1 MSALEDK
8 ILEEMR
14 KGYHCSQV
22 MMRLSMETRGIDDP
36 FTIRALGA
44 LGGGIAS
51 QRACGTL
58 TGGACALSSYFNRGE
73 GEPEPDGYKELVRE
87 FVSWFESENG
97 SLECGDLVENDR
109 TKRLAFCPGLMERAF
124 GKIVEILEEHDI
136 DPSR

>member
-1 MSALEDK
+1 MGELEEK
-8 ILEEMR
+8 ILREMQR
-14 KGYHCSQV
+14 GFHCSQV
-22 MMRLSMETRGIDDP
+22 MMRLSMEMRGIDDP

-44 LGGGIAS
+44 LGGGMAS

-58 TGGACALSSYFNRGE
+58 TGGACVLSSYFPRGE

-87 FVSWFESENG
+87 FVNWFEGENG

-109 TKRLAFCPGLMERAF
+109 MTRLAFCPGLMAKSFE
-124 GKIVEILEEHDI
+124 KIVEMLEDHNI

>member
-1 MSALEDK
+1 MSTLENK
-8 ILEEMR
+8 ILEEMQQ
-14 KGYHCSQV
+14 GYHCSQI
-22 MMRLSMETRGIDDP
+22 MMRLAMEMRGIDDP

-44 LGGGIAS
+44 LGGGMAS

-58 TGGACALSSYFNRGE
+58 TGGACVLSSYFTRDE

-109 TKRLAFCPGLMERAF
+109 MKRLAFCPGLMERSF
-124 GKIVEILEEHDI
+124 EKIMEILENHEI
-136 DPSR
+136 DPSE